1 MEGVGVQRADSS
13 TNIDVIAHEIPRER
27 YDLSLTREAGDP
39 LYQSRARETQKTTQ
53 VVCCC
58 LPFFRNRKVSEESLR
73 K

>member
-13 TNIDVIAHEIPRER
+13 INIDYIPREKPKER
-27 YDLSLTREAGDP
+27 YDLRGRGEA
-39 LYQSRARETQKTTQ
+39 EKTKK
-53 VVCCC
+53 VWCCC